1 MKNKFLL
8 MAMMAMSI
16 CGMLCSCKPNNQKLI
31 VGKWCCNDYH
41 CEIQWV
47 EFKPD
52 GILIDA
58 DGSAYEY
65 KISDDDL
72 IVSNN
77 FGSRALKIVELTKQ
91 NLVLQR
97 ENVIMRFVK
106 DSANCNNGTDYT
118 ESVDSAVIADS
129 IAAVEAAAQAEAEA
143 AAAAAAD
150 TTVVEAAAEEAAATV
165 AE

>member
-1 MKNKFLL
+1 MKKNFLL
-8 MAMMAMSI
+8 MAIMAI
-16 CGMLCSCKPNNQKLI
+16 AVCGMLCSCKPNNQKLI
-31 VGKWCCNDYH
+31 VGKWYCDDSH
-41 CEIQWV
+41 CEIQWI
-47 EFKPD
+47 EFKSD

-58 DGSAYEY
+58 DGGAYEY

-118 ESVDSAVIADS
+118 ESEHVDSATAFDEDDVEVAMYDAD
-129 IAAVEAAAQAEAEA
+129 EGEE
-143 AAAAAAD
+143 
-150 TTVVEAAAEEAAATV
+150 TVSEEYFDSASLLQ
-165 AE
+165 